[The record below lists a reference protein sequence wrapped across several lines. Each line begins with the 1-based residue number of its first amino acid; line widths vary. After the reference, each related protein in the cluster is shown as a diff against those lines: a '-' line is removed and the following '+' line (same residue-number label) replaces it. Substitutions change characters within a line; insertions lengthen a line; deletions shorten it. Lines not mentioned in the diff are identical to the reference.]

1 MKRRHLHEVGPLT
14 LAEAALQSLPD
25 TVQQVVRSAARF
37 VPASDR
43 HDLISIAWLVSQT
56 CDSTE
61 HLHQELCSEAR
72 RMRIH
77 CVGAGSRPGEYVDVP
92 DICDSTNDRGVL
104 QPDAPAEMVE
114 LRDPE
119 WCALAGEA
127 SENYCVGVNDL
138 ESVHSSGFSE
148 SILHAPSLARRM
160 GISVRHA
167 RRYIAR
173 WRQQDAL
180 AGDD

>member
-1 MKRRHLHEVGPLT
+1 MKRRHPHEAGALILAKSALRSLT
-14 LAEAALQSLPD
+14 DE
-25 TVQQVVRSAARF
+25 VQKAVRSAARIA
-37 VPASDR
+37 PISDR
-43 HDLISIAWLVSQT
+43 GDLISIAWLISRT
-56 CDSTE
+56 CDNAE
-61 HLHQELCSEAR
+61 HLHQALCSEAR
-72 RMRIH
+72 RMRTRR
-77 CVGAGSRPGEYVDVP
+77 VEARPGSDEHADVF
-92 DICDSTNDRGVL
+92 DICDSSNDGSVL
-104 QPDAPAEMVE
+104 HPHALTETVE
-114 LRDPE
+114 IRDPE
-119 WCALAGEA
+119 CYALAGEA
-127 SENYCVGVNDL
+127 NESCGAGVNDL